1 MLSAWPGGLVRGQ
14 APLEVREL
22 TCQEGREIAF
32 LHTDTLHTRCSGPAH
47 WGGGDTRPGIVW
59 SEPRTREG
67 SCSARLRLTGRVRP
81 TRAGVVWGVGKVR

>member
-47 WGGGDTRPGIVW
+47 WGGATHGLE
-59 SEPRTREG
+59 S
-67 SCSARLRLTGRVRP
+67 SGRSQGLEKGPAALV
-81 TRAGVVWGVGKVR
+81 